1 MRTRLFAFGIL
12 LHLWGHVAGQGSN
25 AVFHSDT
32 TSLPQVYYQTF
43 KGNEPIY
50 NGRLFEAYSPLITG
64 SPFLGDLKWGLG
76 AICFDGVWYKD
87 LSLRYDVNA
96 GTLII
101 ENQQKI
107 PVIVSSEKL
116 SAFFLGN
123 RKFLQLGPDFDKSL
137 TRAFYEIVD
146 ASSLPVLI
154 LRKKYIKE
162 WIDQTQA
169 KVNREFTWNSQ
180 FYIYK
185 NGACYQVQSQKDL
198 TTILKLKKAVVRRA
212 LKKAHIRFKTDMEA
226 AILTTVQLYN
236 QQ

>member
-1 MRTRLFAFGIL
+1 ML
-12 LHLWGHVAGQGSN
+12 LHLWGNADGQNNSS
-25 AVFHSDT
+25 VFFPDT
-32 TSLPQVYYQTF
+32 TSLPQVYYTTF

-64 SPFLGDLKWGLG
+64 SPYLGEPKWDLG
-76 AICFDGVWYKD
+76 AACYDGVWYKD
-87 LSLRYDVNA
+87 LNLRYDVYA

-101 ENQQKI
+101 ENRLKV
-107 PVIVSSEKL
+107 PVILSNEKL
-116 SAFFLGN
+116 SAFYLGN

-137 TRAFYEIVD
+137 TRAFYEILNE
-146 ASSLPVLI
+146 ATLPVLI

-162 WIDQTQA
+162 WIDQTQS
-169 KVNREFTWNSQ
+169 KVNREFTWNSK
-180 FYIYK
+180 FYIYR

-198 TTILKLKKAVVRRA
+198 TTILKLRKAAVKKALR
-212 LKKAHIRFKTDMEA
+212 KAHIRFKTNMEA